1 MFRVS
6 AKGLGP
12 EVLSHMQRVTPL
24 LLAAAATIGLC
35 VSACSK
41 HSSLKGLEA
50 ELTNRLGSTQ
60 FVLGSTFAN
69 WTNTL
74 GSPSVVSQEDG
85 GHTFFYWPNRGV
97 GGFCH
102 PLYRGQ
108 YERRKQPDWVVT
120 CIFIPLQ
127 TNLHP
132 RIPPVKADARIGFTK
147 LLFGREEVVQKG
159 WAKLRK
165 VEAFEEAGVLE
176 SLKIE
181 KPDSLLGD
189 YD

>member
-1 MFRVS
+1 MRRMTS
-6 AKGLGP
+6 
-12 EVLSHMQRVTPL
+12 L
-24 LLAAAATIGLC
+24 LLTVAATIGLY

-41 HSSLKGLEA
+41 HSSLNALEA

-60 FVLGSTFAN
+60 LVLGATLAT
-69 WTNTL
+69 WTSAL
-74 GSPSVVSQEDG
+74 GNPSVVSQEDG
-85 GHTFFYWPNRGV
+85 GNTFFYWPNQGV
-97 GGFCH
+97 GVFCH
-102 PLYRGQ
+102 PLYWGQ

-120 CIFIPLQ
+120 SVFIPLQ

-132 RIPPVKADARIGFTK
+132 RIPPVKSDMRIDFTK
-147 LLFGREEVVQKG
+147 LLFSREEVVQKG